1 MHRACVC
8 FGEFCS
14 NRHFLVLL
22 HVGRCYHQVLCKDL
36 NAGACVP
43 YSNVGIFA
51 NTECFFTI
59 VVLIAFY
66 SRTTCSRL
74 SLYHVCCCRCSRFCA
89 VPWYTCGRGTDVF
102 VDLCHH
108 HLQICV
114 CVISGRG
121 SRRFTG
127 GFVLQLHL
135 HNSGSMEATRD
146 PFQSVSENDDD
157 GELTSRRMRLFPDCG
172 RHTCVLPCL
181 CVMGMIFS
189 TVMWLILFFDSFL
202 GPYFLGGTAGAVIF
216 LRRGDRQH
224 FFHGVHAVR
233 VCLPE
238 ATSMLAARLAARGS
252 ARPYW
257 LRSWRSCCSS

>member
-1 MHRACVC
+1 M
-8 FGEFCS
+8 
-14 NRHFLVLL
+14 
-22 HVGRCYHQVLCKDL
+22 
-36 NAGACVP
+36 
-43 YSNVGIFA
+43 
-51 NTECFFTI
+51 
-59 VVLIAFY
+59 VVVIPFY

-89 VPWYTCGRGTDVF
+89 VRWYTCGRGTDVF

-135 HNSGSMEATRD
+135 HNSSSMEATRD

-172 RHTCVLPCL
+172 RLTCVLPCL
-181 CVMGMIFS
+181 CIVGMVIS
-189 TVMWLILFFDSFL
+189 TVVWLYAVLLLIASV
-202 GPYFLGGTAGAVIF
+202 GGFVLWRNCCYCDF
-216 LRRGDRQH
+216 LRRRDRQH
-224 FFHGVHAVR
+224 FCHGVHAVR
-233 VCLPE
+233 VSLPE
-238 ATSMLAARLAARGS
+238 GHFHVGS
-252 ARPYW
+252 PAGGAWLRSAYW
-257 LRSWRSCCSS
+257 LRSCRSCCSS